1 MKAERGVEAAEEKFE
16 PSRGW
21 FMRLKERSHLYNIK
35 GQGEAAITDGE
46 AAANYPE
53 DLAKIMNEGDY
64 TKQQTFSV
72 DGTTLYGKKT
82 LSRTFI
88 GREEKSVSGFRASKD
103 WMTLLLGANAAGNFK
118 LKPML
123 IIFKIFKL
131 FLLFLAVLGLRCS
144 ARAFSSC
151 IRVGATLRCGAWASH
166 CCGYSC
172 CGAPALGA
180 WASVVLAHGLSSCR
194 VRALECRLS
203 SCGTRA

>member
-1 MKAERGVEAAEEKFE
+1 MKTERGEEVSEEKFE

-88 GREEKSVSGFRASKD
+88 GREEKSLPGSKTSESRL
-103 WMTLLLGANAAGNFK
+103 TLLVGANAAGD
-118 LKPML
+118 
-123 IIFKIFKL
+123 
-131 FLLFLAVLGLRCS
+131 
-144 ARAFSSC
+144 
-151 IRVGATLRCGAWASH
+151 
-166 CCGYSC
+166 
-172 CGAPALGA
+172 
-180 WASVVLAHGLSSCR
+180 
-194 VRALECRLS
+194 
-203 SCGTRA
+203 